1 MNEHQ
6 EIIDNIPAYA
16 LGILGDKEAEWVEG
30 HLADCASC
38 TAELHAY
45 QETVGLLGHAVP
57 DAEAPTALK
66 KKVMAHAKEAAAK
79 PAQKSAEKPW
89 RPRAIAGTPGFSIAS
104 AALILLLAISNLVLM
119 NQVRSL
125 QADAFKV
132 INLSAEEVMPAA
144 NGMVILSADGR
155 YGTLVASNLDEL
167 DESQQYQLWLIK
179 GEART
184 SGGVFAVSESGYAA
198 FQVYSH
204 EPLDSFDGFGITIE
218 PFGGSPGPTGDRV
231 LGAEL

>member
-16 LGILGDKEAEWVEG
+16 LGILGDAETEWVEA

-38 TAELHAY
+38 TAELYAY

-57 DAEAPTALK
+57 EMQAPEALK
-66 KKVMAHAKEAAAK
+66 EKVMAQARQAAAK
-79 PAQKSAEKPW
+79 PAQKVKQSPW
-89 RPRAIAGTPGFSIAS
+89 RPRAIAGTPGFSVAS
-104 AALILLLAISNLVLM
+104 VAVILLLVISNLVLL

-125 QADAFKV
+125 RANAFGV
-132 INLSAEEVMPAA
+132 INLAAEEVMPAA
-144 NGMVILSADGR
+144 RGMVIVSADGR

-179 GEART
+179 GDQRT
-184 SGGVFAVSESGYAA
+184 SGGVFSVSQSGYTA
-198 FQVYSH
+198 FQVYSR
-204 EPLDSFDGFGITIE
+204 EPLDSFDAFGITIE
-218 PFGGSPGPTGDRV
+218 PYGGSPGPTGDRV